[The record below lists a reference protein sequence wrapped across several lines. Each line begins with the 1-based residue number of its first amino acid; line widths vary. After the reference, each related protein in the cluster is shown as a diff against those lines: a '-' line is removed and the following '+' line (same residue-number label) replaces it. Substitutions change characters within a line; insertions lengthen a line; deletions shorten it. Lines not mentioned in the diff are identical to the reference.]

1 MQLENGKR
9 WLKGIMVLAA
19 VWCLLLVS
27 VRAKAAGEIPTR
39 TGKLE
44 LSATAAKNVDEG
56 WEWEP
61 DAAGGGTLTLTDCYI
76 QSEELKTL
84 YFGNIAQGNTITIVL
99 KGTNIIETTSQNYGC
114 MIGANSYNGNTT
126 ADIII
131 REEGEGS
138 LEVRTS
144 EPITTGNSPIGF
156 NSRSLKIES
165 GSISSNIEICL
176 LTEEFLM
183 QGGSLVVQTPERIN
197 DVFGICSVAGPVNIK
212 GGTVDITAGHIG
224 IIISSMKGEGWSVN
238 ISGGDVRIKAR
249 QSCIQLQN
257 YYGLPAHRVINITG
271 GTFTGESDIT
281 GLYADDI
288 QIAKGGEEVPHVTLN
303 LSGNAGNPN
312 IKAIHAIK
320 ELNVSGSIVIADT
333 IHNYDTASKENCIV
347 FQGGNG
353 AVFGEV
359 TLDDSL
365 TIPDGSTLT
374 IPAGAVLKIPDN
386 VTLNIPEGTSLVNN
400 GMLVLPEGSKDISSS
415 GTGMIQRGE
424 EIYSNEFIRLY
435 PVTIDTAGG
444 EITEYYKAG
453 DLVELVP
460 EEAPEG
466 TIFKAWSV
474 LPDTVDITDNSF
486 QMPEHGVL
494 VSPVYEDILFDI
506 VVGVSLE
513 AGGTVAGG
521 GKIKTGESV
530 TVSAVANNGY
540 IFKGWTEDGKI
551 VSTDAEYTFT
561 ISADRTLLAYFEK
574 LKKKI
579 PENAPDSVMQ
589 VKNTVKETADIR
601 LPEGWSFDE
610 KDVKKTIPAGGYVE
624 VRARYGGEDAGDYE
638 TVFVDMTIKRDAC
651 EEFPAVVY
659 SGTGEHAPDCTTEG
673 IGHTECKLCGDI
685 MRKGVKVPA
694 VGHTA
699 GEAVSAR
706 AAAGKA
712 GSIKKRCTVCNVLMS
727 EAAIDAIEDIRLD
740 RNSGVYN
747 GKIQTPSL
755 IVKDSKGGLLEQ
767 NTDYMVSCP
776 KDMKC
781 VGIYP
786 VTVTFL
792 GNYEGACELTYT
804 IVPKGTS
811 FSKVKAKKR
820 GFSLKWKKQSI
831 QTTGYEIQYAVTKNF
846 TKKTTKNV
854 TVKKN
859 KTISKSIS
867 KKKANK
873 KYYVRIRTYKNV
885 RVNGKT
891 VRIPSKWS
899 KVKTVKTKK

>member
-1 MQLENGKR
+1 MKYGKR
-9 WLKGIMVLAA
+9 LLRGILMFAA
-19 VWCLLLVS
+19 ALCLLS
-27 VRAKAAGEIPTR
+27 VTVRVEAAGKTPTR
-39 TGKLE
+39 TGTLE
-44 LSATAAKNVDEG
+44 LSAAADKNENEG

-76 QSEELKTL
+76 QSEELRTL

-99 KGTNIIETTSQNYGC
+99 KGENIIETTSQSYGC
-114 MIGANSYNGNTT
+114 MISANSYNGNVA
-126 ADIII
+126 ADMII

-183 QGGSLVVQTPERIN
+183 QDGSLVIQTPERID
-197 DVFGICSVAGPVNIK
+197 DVFGICSAAGPVNIK

-257 YYGLPAHRVINITG
+257 YYGLPEHRVINITG

-288 QIAKGGEEVPHVTLN
+288 RIAKEGKEAPRVTVNVSEET
-303 LSGNAGNPN
+303 GNPG

-320 ELNVSGSIVIADT
+320 ELDISDGIIMADT
-333 IHNYDTASKENCIV
+333 IHNFDTASKENCIV
-347 FQGGNG
+347 FQSGNG
-353 AVFGEV
+353 VVFGEV
-359 TLDDSL
+359 TLDASL
-365 TIPDGSTLT
+365 AIPDGSTLT
-374 IPAGAVLKIPDN
+374 IPADAVLNVPDN
-386 VTLNIPEGTSLVNN
+386 VTFNMPESASLVNN
-400 GMLVLPEGSKDISSS
+400 GMLVLPEGSKDISVS
-415 GTGMIQRGE
+415 GTGMIQKGE
-424 EIYSNEFIRLY
+424 EIYSNELIRLY
-435 PVTIDTAGG
+435 PVTIETAGG

-453 DLVELVP
+453 ALVELMP
-460 EEAPEG
+460 GEAPEG
-466 TIFKAWSV
+466 KVFKAWSV
-474 LPDTVDITDNSF
+474 IPDTVEITDNSF
-486 QMPEHGVL
+486 QMPDSAVT

-506 VVGVSLE
+506 AVGASPE

-530 TVSAVANNGY
+530 TVSAAANNGY
-540 IFKGWTEDGKI
+540 TFTGWMEDGQV
-551 VSTDAEYTFT
+551 VSTDAKYIFT
-561 ISADRTLLAYFEK
+561 VSADRTLTACFEK
-574 LKKKI
+574 MKKKI
-579 PENAPDSVMQ
+579 PENAPDGVMQ
-589 VKNTVKETADIR
+589 VKNTVKAAADIQ
-601 LPEGWSFDE
+601 LPEGWSLDE
-610 KDVKKTIPAGGYVE
+610 NDMKKTIPAGGYVE
-624 VRARYGGEDAGDYE
+624 VTARYGREDAGDYE
-638 TVFVDMTIKRDAC
+638 TITVDMTIKRDAC
-651 EEFPAVVY
+651 EELPAVVY
-659 SGTGEHAPDCTTEG
+659 SGTGEHVPDCTTEG

-685 MRKGVKVPA
+685 VRKSVKVPA
-694 VGHTA
+694 AGHTA
-699 GEAVSAR
+699 GEAVTAR
-706 AAAGKA
+706 AATGKA
-712 GSIKKRCTVCNVLMS
+712 GSITSHCTVCNVLMS
-727 EAAIDAIEDIRLD
+727 EVTIDAIEDIRLD

-747 GKIQTPSL
+747 GKIQTPSI
-755 IVKDSKGGLLEQ
+755 IVKDRKGGLLQQ
-767 NTDYMVSCP
+767 NTDYTVSYP
-776 KDMKC
+776 KEMKK
-781 VGIYP
+781 VGVYS
-786 VTVTFL
+786 VTVIFQ
-792 GNYEGACELTYT
+792 GNYEGTIELTFT

-811 FSKVKAKKR
+811 FSKVKAKKK
-820 GFSLKWKKQSI
+820 GFSLKWKKQSAE
-831 QTTGYEIQYAVTKNF
+831 TTGYEIQYAATKNF

-859 KTISKSIS
+859 KITSKSIS

-885 RVNGKT
+885 RINGKT
-891 VRIPSKWS
+891 VKITSQWS